1 MADEA
6 IEFERLEGAIK
17 ALNDL
22 DLVEKIEYSLDE
34 GFDPHDLLDRFM
46 KATESIPFEKEKGL
60 PDIIVDLYNE
70 VADKVKTTAA
80 EDPCEMY
87 GTGWDSKHK
96 DCKRCRKDYPDEY
109 EKCKEMKQT
118 AQSEDVPQK
127 KEEKK
132 EVTIPPKEGTE
143 GDLVKGEKFEALKK
157 KILGKDDSKL
167 TSVIDKLLL
176 AGGSVDE
183 MFKKVAKEAKGRGL
197 KTFTN
202 SASEISGLAKSRE
215 KSGWVFE
222 RGDAGYI
229 KLVGYSK

>member
-1 MADEA
+1 MAET
-6 IEFERLEGAIK
+6 IEFEKLEEAIK

-22 DLVEKIEYSLDE
+22 GLVEKIEYSLEE
-34 GFDPHDLLDRFM
+34 GFDLNELLGRFM
-46 KATESIPFEKEKGL
+46 KATEAVAFEKEKEL
-60 PDIIVDLYNE
+60 PDIIVDLYNK
-70 VADKVKTTAA
+70 VADSVKAKAA
-80 EDPCEMY
+80 KEECEMY
-87 GTGWDSKHK
+87 GKGWDAEHK
-96 DCKRCRKDYPDEY
+96 DCKQCQKDYPDEY
-109 EKCKEMKQT
+109 EKCKEATET
-118 AQSEDVPQK
+118 AQGADGPQK

-132 EVTIPPKEGTE
+132 ETTTPPKEGTE

-176 AGGSVDE
+176 EGGSVNK
-183 MFKKVAKEAKGRGL
+183 MFEKVAKEAGKRGL
-197 KTFTN
+197 TTFTN

-222 RGDAGYI
+222 RGEDGYI